1 MTFNSEMIIA
11 RADVNPKPV
20 NSTVLSDEILSK
32 LSIKHISGEQWDKEI
47 ACFDGVVQEQLYVFS
62 KNRWPSVNC
71 EAVLFYAGDEIIGG
85 ALVLVQGLPLK
96 LGSIAVVK
104 WGPILKSHN
113 KEMKDINYSK
123 CVAAL
128 LEEYDKKRRMM
139 ISILPRAE
147 YGENNSE
154 YEHLRSIGFSKGSQ
168 LRFPNRYFINLELDG
183 EAQLNSLNQKWRYH
197 LRKSEKAGLVFE
209 HVFAEQMPEFSS
221 LYTKM
226 NERKKFV
233 DHSAYDDTID
243 VLMNIKDKELCPEL
257 FFVRKGEEIIAGA
270 IIFKSGECAVYL
282 YGATSQSALKLR
294 AGYFLH
300 WHIIK
305 WLSDNTKAKYY
316 DLGGTDGYQGLHQF
330 KKGMVG
336 SKGIIAPVPAVM
348 NYSSYFLPFLM
359 GRAAFFARDMLI
371 QLKHVISSFRGD
383 ISKPDQARSNR

>member
-1 MTFNSEMIIA
+1 MTLSFEISSAKNNSNA
-11 RADVNPKPV
+11 
-20 NSTVLSDEILSK
+20 
-32 LSIKHISGEQWDKEI
+32 KHAVAPLVFEKTQSNLNIRHVSGELWDKEI
-47 ACFDGVVQEQLYVFS
+47 ALFDGVVQEQLYVFS

-71 EAVLFYAGDEIIGG
+71 EPVLFYAGDEIIGG

-113 KEMKDINYSK
+113 KEMKDINYSR

-147 YGENNSE
+147 YGEKNRE

-168 LRFPNRYFINLELDG
+168 LRFPNRYFVNLELED
-183 EAQLNSLNQKWRYH
+183 EAQLKSFNQKWRYH
-197 LRKSEKAGLVFE
+197 LRKSEKAGLRFE
-209 HVFAEQMPEFSS
+209 HVGNERMGEFSS
-221 LYTKM
+221 LYGQM
-226 NERKKFV
+226 NERKKFA
-233 DHSAYDDTID
+233 DHSAYDDTIKA
-243 VLMNIKDKELCPEL
+243 LMAIKSDDLRPEL
-257 FFVRKGEEIIAGA
+257 FFVYKDEEIVAGA
-270 IIFKSGECAVYL
+270 IIFKTGECAVYL
-282 YGATSQSALKLR
+282 YGATSQSALELR
-294 AGYFLH
+294 AGYFLQ
-300 WHIIK
+300 WNIIK

-336 SKGIIAPVPAVM
+336 RKGIIAPVPAVV

-371 QLKHVISSFRGD
+371 QLKHVISSFRAD
-383 ISKPDQARSNR
+383 ISKPDQARPNR